1 MTRSLRVWMALG
13 FLLMAG
19 TPVYQIISRVDSEI
33 EYLKKAYD
41 TNSFQNNSAVKEADV
56 WKEIAKQHHFLGP
69 IAKNFFGPALN
80 KQFHIPP
87 LDEAREALA
96 QIPSIKA
103 EEEKEADTA
112 RFWSLVL
119 SLISL
124 TYVGLTFN
132 LGGKASSD
140 YIFALTVTSVVFLV
154 LGILAPAMVLVVSPK
169 TEMFPHFILKYEVR
183 SIFGVI
189 MELYHSSYWVV
200 AVCLTVFSMLIP
212 FAKAGLSVYIL
223 ESGDLSPKLK
233 IAKFLHDISK
243 WSMADVFVAA
253 VLLSSF
259 AVKANKSTHAELF
272 LGFYFFLGYCLLSM
286 VTTTL
291 LQNKVESVQERVGV
305 HPKKSSK
312 TP

>member
-1 MTRSLRVWMALG
+1 MGMALF
-13 FLLMAG
+13 FLLLAAM
-19 TPVYQIISRVDSEI
+19 PVYQIITRTDSEI
-33 EYLKKAYD
+33 EYIKKAYD
-41 TNSFQNNSAVKEADV
+41 TNSFQNNGAIKEAEV
-56 WKEIAKQHHFLGP
+56 WKEISKQHHFLGP
-69 IAKNFFGPALN
+69 IANNFFGPALN

-87 LDEAREALA
+87 LPEAREALA
-96 QIPSIKA
+96 QIPSIK
-103 EEEKEADTA
+103 EEGIQEADTA

-119 SLISL
+119 LLVSL
-124 TYVGLTFN
+124 TYVGLSFN
-132 LGGKASSD
+132 LGGKANSD
-140 YIFALTVTSVVFLV
+140 YIFALTITSVVFLV
-154 LGILAPAMVLVVSPK
+154 LGILAPAMILVVSPK
-169 TEMFPHFILKYEVR
+169 TDMFPHFILKYEVR

-212 FAKAGLSVYIL
+212 FAKACLSVFIL
-223 ESGDLSPKLK
+223 ESADLSQRLK

-272 LGFYFFLGYCLLSM
+272 LGFYFFLGYCLLSL

-291 LQNKVESVQERVGV
+291 LQNKVAGVQEKSEPQR
-305 HPKKSSK
+305 KKPSK
-312 TP
+312 ASR